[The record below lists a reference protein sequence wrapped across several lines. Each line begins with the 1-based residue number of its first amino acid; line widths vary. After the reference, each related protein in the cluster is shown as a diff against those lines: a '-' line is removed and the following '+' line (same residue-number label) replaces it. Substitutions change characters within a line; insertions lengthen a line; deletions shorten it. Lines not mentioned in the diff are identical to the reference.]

1 MPKQK
6 NALGLLEELYVFF
19 SGHKRNSTLTEAQ
32 SESDEHRR
40 LQLKRVCCT
49 RWNSKEVAI
58 ETVIRCFAAILAS
71 LDQLASDSESD
82 SSTKTAARGLA
93 VRLNDIRFIITL
105 FCLREVFAAAG
116 PVSRQLQGVS
126 MDLAAASQLLTV
138 CREKFMTMRNDQ
150 NIDNVWETILQKS
163 RTFATEHGINW
174 TITERRKFKKMM
186 AGEVARDET
195 PSGEERLRVC
205 MFVPMLDA
213 LCTQMEDR
221 FGDDQARLLQ
231 EMSLFSSANV
241 KRGYAIR
248 PEDIPILTKTY
259 SLNSEKVVAEF
270 ADFCEAFKT
279 LSHSNEAESEKVTV
293 AAVTDDSWAAE
304 PDSELTELDLDENEE
319 PADQLPLHDQ
329 QTQHS
334 FTEPLSI
341 LYQLSGYEHLLRL
354 YWTLVTLPVTSC
366 SAERALSR
374 LKVIKNRLRSTM
386 SDEWMSDLIVLA
398 AEKDIVSC
406 ISYDAVIDC
415 FASFSNHLK
424 RQLLFV

>member
-1 MPKQK
+1 MKLP
-6 NALGLLEELYVFF
+6 EM
-19 SGHKRNSTLTEAQ
+19 
-32 SESDEHRR
+32 RR
-40 LQLKRVCCT
+40 HQ
-49 RWNSKEVAI
+49 E
-58 ETVIRCFAAILAS
+58 
-71 LDQLASDSESD
+71 
-82 SSTKTAARGLA
+82 
-93 VRLNDIRFIITL
+93 
-105 FCLREVFAAAG
+105 
-116 PVSRQLQGVS
+116 
-126 MDLAAASQLLTV
+126 
-138 CREKFMTMRNDQ
+138 RND
-150 NIDNVWETILQKS
+150 L
-163 RTFATEHGINW
+163 
-174 TITERRKFKKMM
+174 
-186 AGEVARDET
+186 
-195 PSGEERLRVC
+195 VC

-304 PDSELTELDLDENEE
+304 PDSELTELDENEE

-354 YWTLVTLPVTSC
+354 YWTLVTLPVT
-366 SAERALSR
+366 RLPVVRLS
-374 LKVIKNRLRSTM
+374 
-386 SDEWMSDLIVLA
+386 VLSV
-398 AEKDIVSC
+398 D
-406 ISYDAVIDC
+406 
-415 FASFSNHLK
+415 
-424 RQLLFV
+424 